1 MKFLK
6 TTLLT
11 FVATVALASCDS
23 GDPEQTMQYIYNN
36 DITYVTDLSTSTSV
50 SLEGAKYVMD
60 FDLVNGKANIE
71 ISNLRLSPLAS
82 TMTLKIDQATYK
94 QDSETGAIV
103 INVPNATSVV
113 GGASH
118 NISNF
123 KLSQSL
129 AYIEAL
135 GQTAV
140 YYSISYTVDG
150 QYSVVAV
157 QKSAILPG
165 TTTIT
170 SNADGSSVGTSK
182 RAYYSYSLDR
192 DKSTATVSAYSL
204 DYKGKYYTALSFE
217 NLPYTITD
225 RGISINYEGDVTAKQ
240 PTSTATP
247 FVAKAV
253 SLDSRYDSSTQ
264 IRIMTDE
271 NLITASL
278 SFRPQKN

>member
-1 MKFLK
+1 M
-6 TTLLT
+6 
-11 FVATVALASCDS
+11 ALASCGSD
-23 GDPEQTMQYIYNN
+23 DNEHTVQYIYNN
-36 DITYVTDLSTSTSV
+36 DITYVTDLSTNTSV
-50 SLEGAKYVMD
+50 SLEGAKYVMN
-60 FDLVNGKANIE
+60 FDLINGKADIE
-71 ISNLRLSPLAS
+71 ISDLRLTPLAS
-82 TMTLKIDQATYK
+82 AMTLKIDQATFK
-94 QDSETGAIV
+94 LDTETGARV
-103 INVPNATSVV
+103 VNLPNVTSVV
-113 GGASH
+113 GGTSH
-118 NISNF
+118 SISNF
-123 KLSQSL
+123 KLSQSM

-135 GQTAV
+135 DGVAV

-157 QKSAILPG
+157 QKLAILPG

-182 RAYYSYSLDR
+182 RAYYTYSLDR

-204 DYKGKYYTALSFE
+204 DYKGKYYTQLAFE

-225 RGISINYEGDVTAKQ
+225 RGISINYEGDITAKQ
-240 PTSTATP
+240 PVSTATP
-247 FVAKAV
+247 FVAKAI